1 MLCVGVRQECSVIV
15 EGGGAT
21 VDSPVVSVDHPSN
34 DRQRLA
40 HWRGLVKSGRYV
52 REGREELK
60 SRHRSPVCDRAYV
73 GREAGVANML
83 RADVVG
89 GL

>member
-1 MLCVGVRQECSVIV
+1 MTARTERGEQPSIAGEVEGDRSMLCVGVRQECSVIV

-34 DRQRLA
+34 DHQRLA

-60 SRHRSPVCDRAYV
+60 SRH
-73 GREAGVANML
+73 
-83 RADVVG
+83 
-89 GL
+89 